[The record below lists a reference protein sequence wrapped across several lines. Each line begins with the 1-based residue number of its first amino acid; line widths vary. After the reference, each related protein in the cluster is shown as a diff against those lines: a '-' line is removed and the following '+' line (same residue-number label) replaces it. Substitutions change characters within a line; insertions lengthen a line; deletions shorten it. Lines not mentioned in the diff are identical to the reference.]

1 MEIIDLSAFLVVAWC
16 AYRNM
21 STLKLSAV
29 IRTIVAEA
37 TMYFLAMVALQMY
50 VQLSF
55 VLMKVRS
62 PSLHSR
68 PIS

>member
-1 MEIIDLSAFLVVAWC
+1 
-16 AYRNM
+16 M

-37 TMYFLAMVALQMY
+37 TMYFLAMVALQIY

-55 VLMKVRS
+55 VLMEVWS
-62 PSLHSR
+62 FSLLTLSR
-68 PIS
+68 GN